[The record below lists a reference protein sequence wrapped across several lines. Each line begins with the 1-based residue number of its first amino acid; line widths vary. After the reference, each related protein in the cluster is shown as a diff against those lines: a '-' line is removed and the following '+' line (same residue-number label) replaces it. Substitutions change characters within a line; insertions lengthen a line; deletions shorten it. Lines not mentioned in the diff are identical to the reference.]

1 MGWDES
7 ERCRMKLNE
16 MALDCR
22 WWDKRVYDGTRRIE
36 VGQNEFEAQLARSK
50 QERKTW
56 TQHN

>member
-36 VGQNEFEAQLARSK
+36 VGQNEFEAHLARSK
-50 QERKTW
+50 QERKT
-56 TQHN
+56 